1 MSLEKTS
8 VVSSKSPQQSFPIAG
23 PLPAVLA
30 RLLQAH
36 DGLRVRFFC
45 KPLTAWGLAT
55 YFGLAGNATAVAVLL
70 FAVPTAPS
78 AFILSRQLGGD
89 HVTIA
94 SIITVQTGLSFLSL
108 PITLMLLG

>member
-1 MSLEKTS
+1 MAVGAAYRMGNLSHQWLPLLTSSL
-8 VVSSKSPQQSFPIAG
+8 VQF
-23 PLPAVLA
+23 L
-30 RLLQAH
+30 
-36 DGLRVRFFC
+36 C
-45 KPLTAWGLAT
+45 KPLTAWSLASS
-55 YFGLAGNATAVAVLL
+55 FGLTGSAASIAVLL

-89 HVTIA
+89 HVTMA